1 MKGFLLLKPKFSSIK
16 FKFAFLAILVSL
28 IGYGISIYFS
38 TRWMG
43 EEIQTDYH
51 EKAALMW
58 THIIHDLENAMLRIN
73 HEEIFDTLAI
83 YKNYKEVKE
92 VRIFN
97 SKGEEAFS
105 QKKGQ
110 PEPRVHEVLS
120 RGESIRYEEQSQHQK
135 LSTFIVPIKN
145 KPICHRCHGADE
157 PMRGALLLS
166 LDQKGMEEYIGKETR
181 KFILLF
187 GLLTL
192 SMAIIAMAT
201 VHHLLL
207 RPLESIR
214 KGAEAIARGD
224 FHYRVPI
231 PSKDEIG
238 TLAVHFN
245 HMAQTLAMLFKSLE
259 DQQQEIKKQYDLISL
274 SRRQWQDT
282 FDCITDPIVVMDR
295 NCTIHQ
301 ANRAFQRMF
310 QKEIHSLNLC
320 LERRQTCQQLFGS
333 CFLSKCPHKRV
344 TVENIPLIQEVE
356 YPHLGTIF
364 EVSVFPYHRAE
375 EEFEGSV
382 VILKDVTEKKKREE
396 QAILRER
403 LSAIGQIVSSV
414 VHEINNPLATVG
426 VSTEGLLKRV
436 RENRFDPSLFE
447 NYLRIIQEEI
457 RRSQRITDRML
468 SFVRN
473 TDKNREEI
481 DIHEFLNKTIE
492 ALNFQGRM
500 NGVEVLRDYDQEA
513 GKIRCNDGELRQVF
527 FALLNNAIE
536 AIGERGKIT
545 LETMKMGD
553 RVAIKVTDTGPGIPH
568 AHLER
573 IFTPF
578 FTTKSERGGTGLGL
592 FIAKKM
598 VEENGGS
605 IEVSSVEG
613 SGTTFTI
620 TLPT

>member
-1 MKGFLLLKPKFSSIK
+1 MKGFLPLKPKFSSIK
-16 FKFAFLAILVSL
+16 FKFAFLAVLVSL
-28 IGYGISIYFS
+28 IGYGIAIYFS

-43 EEIQTDYH
+43 EEIQTDYQ

-105 QKKGQ
+105 QKKGP

-145 KPICHRCHGADE
+145 KPICHRCHRADE

-166 LDQKGMEEYIGKETR
+166 LDLRGMEKYIGKETR

-187 GLLTL
+187 GLLTVTI
-192 SMAIIAMAT
+192 AIIAMAT
-201 VHHLLL
+201 VNRFLL

-224 FHYRVPI
+224 FDYRLPI
-231 PSKDEIG
+231 ESKDEIG

-245 HMAQTLAMLFKSLE
+245 HMAQTLAMLFKNLE
-259 DQQQEIKKQYDLISL
+259 DQRQEIKDQYDMISR
-274 SRRQWQDT
+274 SRREWQDT

-301 ANRAFQRMF
+301 ANKAFQKLF
-310 QKEIHSLNLC
+310 QREMGSSNFC
-320 LERRQTCQQLFGS
+320 QERKRTCQQLFGS
-333 CFLSKCPHKRV
+333 CFLSQCPHKRV
-344 TVENIPLIQEVE
+344 TDESIPLIQEVE

-364 EVSVFPYHRAE
+364 EVSVFPYRRSE
-375 EEFEGSV
+375 DDFDGSV
-382 VILKDVTEKKKREE
+382 VILKDVTERRKGER
-396 QAILRER
+396 QAILMER

-414 VHEINNPLATVG
+414 AHEINNPLATVG
-426 VSTEGLLKRV
+426 VSAEGLLKRV

-447 NYLRIIQEEI
+447 NYLGIIKEEVL
-457 RRSQRITDRML
+457 RSQRITERML

-473 TDKNREEI
+473 TDQKREEI
-481 DIHEFLNKTIE
+481 DLHELLDKTIE
-492 ALNFQGRM
+492 VLRFQGRL
-500 NGVEVLRDYDQEA
+500 NGIEVLKDYHSES
-513 GKIRCNDGELRQVF
+513 GKMRGIEGELRQVF
-527 FALLNNAIE
+527 LSLLNNAIE
-536 AIGERGKIT
+536 AMGERGKIT

-553 RVAIKVTDTGPGIPH
+553 RVEIKVTDTGPGIPR

-578 FTTKSERGGTGLGL
+578 FTTKADKGGTGLGL
-592 FIAKKM
+592 FIAKRM

-605 IEVSSVEG
+605 IEVSSEEG
-613 SGTTFTI
+613 RGTSFTI